1 MTSEQAAAVADAERL
16 VCELREVGAR
26 LLADLPEGDDGQ
38 VRAELLSVFSR
49 IRSAEIVLR
58 NANGSPVEPAVDR
71 FLRSVCILEPGAIT
85 TVKAAHA
92 AYMTWANA
100 NGEVCANADGVDVR
114 VEGSRDLDKP
124 LPKPPGCMSGEGDSL
139 TVNAAPGHILFTCP
153 YPAFHQ
159 PPLSPPASQTATPNA
174 CEHSPPAG
182 AWRSAT

>member
-100 NGEVCANADGVDVR
+100 NGEVALTPMALTCALKARGISTSRTKATRLYVGVR
-114 VEGSRDLDKP
+114 VTA
-124 LPKPPGCMSGEGDSL
+124 LP
-139 TVNAAPGHILFTCP
+139 
-153 YPAFHQ
+153 
-159 PPLSPPASQTATPNA
+159 
-174 CEHSPPAG
+174 
-182 AWRSAT
+182 